1 MIRNGMIIP
10 ANINKDHSSIIKMR
24 RRDPKII
31 LTTFL
36 RFLLIMNRKIG
47 PTIDGDILDMRVRIK
62 AMAVLTRSGG
72 MPVDAAKDAT
82 IIKD

>member
-1 MIRNGMIIP
+1 
-10 ANINKDHSSIIKMR
+10 
-24 RRDPKII
+24 
-31 LTTFL
+31 
-36 RFLLIMNRKIG
+36 MNRKIG